1 MKSKKNPNA
10 VAASE
15 ESMEHV
21 PARQLRNYKQLGNVD
36 AIQVAKIAATLLPP
50 AGNEIEAIRKTYRLL
65 DIAEHCNL
73 SLKNEASVDAGIR
86 RYQEG
91 VKADD
96 DFYATYAALK
106 EAPNVGHKQ
115 SIEDRLLQHGPEE
128 RKPVDFDKEL
138 EEIIPL
144 PKTIQNK
151 PAERRSK
158 LRQFLKEWLQE
169 NRQKLNEQERTLEA
183 MNWIEQMERDGIEP
197 KFRAFIKVKFPSWWK
212 EARARDNSAR
222 GKRGKGVKKGEGKS
236 KQVKSTSSK
245 RQARPPAAEGLGP
258 IQELIEENKIRSRK
272 TRPDLT

>member
-10 VAASE
+10 GAASE

-144 PKTIQNK
+144 PKTVPNK
-151 PAERRSK
+151 PVERKSR
-158 LRQFLKEWLQE
+158 LRQFLREWLQKTHPE
-169 NRQKLNEQERTLEA
+169 MNEEDRVLEA
-183 MNWIEQMERDGIEP
+183 INCSQQMERDGIEP

-212 EARARDNSAR
+212 EAQSRDNSAK
-222 GKRGKGVKKGEGKS
+222 GKKGKGVKKG
-236 KQVKSTSSK
+236 KQVQAKSTLNK